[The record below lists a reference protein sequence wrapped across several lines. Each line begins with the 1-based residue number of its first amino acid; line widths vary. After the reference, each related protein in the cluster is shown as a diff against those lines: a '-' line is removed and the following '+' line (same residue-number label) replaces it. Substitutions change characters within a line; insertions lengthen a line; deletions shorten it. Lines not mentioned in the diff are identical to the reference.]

1 MTKDIILHEILIPSL
16 QELYKVDY
24 DNIRFGASERNIC
37 ARLAY
42 HIENKMRWYDMNN
55 NVNDF
60 RHYYADV
67 EYDRMG
73 NGDRKCYENSEHL
86 PQPMIS
92 DLLIQS
98 RGENPNYLAV
108 EMKRKKSYNKRREDR
123 DRLKALVSSE
133 PVRKEL
139 PCVYGTL
146 VGAFIIYS
154 PDDIKIEVYE
164 NVGTHG
170 DNTGVIKMRYD
181 EVQRELVMSENI
193 RR

>member
-1 MTKDIILHEILIPSL
+1 
-16 QELYKVDY
+16 
-24 DNIRFGASERNIC
+24 
-37 ARLAY
+37 
-42 HIENKMRWYDMNN
+42 
-55 NVNDF
+55 
-60 RHYYADV
+60 
-67 EYDRMG
+67 
-73 NGDRKCYENSEHL
+73 
-86 PQPMIS
+86 
-92 DLLIQS
+92 
-98 RGENPNYLAV
+98 
-108 EMKRKKSYNKRREDR
+108 MKRKKSYNKRREDR

-133 PVRKEL
+133 PVHNEL

-181 EVQRELVMSENI
+181 EEQRELVMSEYI